1 MVMRFQLWEDWVE
14 FWKTT
19 VRLETRRDDGQEEWV
34 DDGSVDVRGRPVLRT
49 KTGVCKATLFM
60 IGNSS

>member
-1 MVMRFQLWEDWVE
+1 VE

-19 VRLETRRDDGQEEWV
+19 VRLETRRNDGQEEWV

-49 KTGVCKATLFM
+49 KTGVWKATLFM